1 MFYISDSQKKV
12 LTVWALIGLIIFLLV
27 VLIAIVSPKQKNI
40 KEEEK
45 ITAKPTKQRDVWKMT
60 MTAMLSAIA
69 FVLMFFEFSVPI
81 MPSFIKMDLSELPAL
96 IGAFAMGPVSGAMV
110 CLVKNLLHLFMT
122 TTGGVGELSNF
133 LLGAAFVVPA
143 GLVYQRWKG
152 RKSAVAGALAGAVLM
167 ASISIVSNYFI
178 VYPVYYNF
186 MPKEA
191 ILAAYQMIFPKVENI
206 LQCLIVFNA
215 PFTFAK
221 GVCSVAITMLVYKP
235 LSPLL
240 KGNYRS
246 AKTVQKNTGKG
257 YQA

>member
-1 MFYISDSQKKV
+1 MS
-12 LTVWALIGLIIFLLV
+12 TRNA
-27 VLIAIVSPKQKNI
+27 AA
-40 KEEEK
+40 
-45 ITAKPTKQRDVWKMT
+45 AKPTKHRDVWKMT

-69 FVLMFFEFSVPI
+69 FVLMFLEFSVPI

-96 IGAFAMGPVSGAMV
+96 IGAFAMGPVSGAII
-110 CLVKNLLHLFMT
+110 CLMKNLLHLFMT

-143 GLVYQRWKG
+143 GLVYRRWKG
-152 RKSAVAGALAGAVLM
+152 KKSAIAGALAGAVLM
-167 ASISIVSNYFI
+167 AVISIVSNYFI

-191 ILAAYQMIFPKVENI
+191 ILSAYQMIFPRVENI

-215 PFTFAK
+215 PFTFVK
-221 GVCSVAITMLVYKP
+221 GVFSVVVTVLVYKP
-235 LSPLL
+235 LSPFL

-246 AKTVQKNTGKG
+246 ARDAQKHTGKG